1 MIDLP
6 TMEERCEIFEQ
17 HLKSIK
23 LEAAPSHYS
32 KRMAS
37 LTPGFS
43 GLVLFFCPFFY
54 RVTFFFI
61 WLVFL
66 RTWPILP
73 EFYRAL
79 PGFTLFFIGLKR
91 FYQVLIDF
99 SGFEAFLMDF
109 IIVAFEWVLLF
120 SLELYR
126 VLPSFSWFYWFF
138 YRFEE
143 VIPSINWFDRV

>member
-43 GLVLFFCPFFY
+43 GLVLFFCPFFF
-54 RVTFFFI
+54 TELPFFLFGS
-61 WLVFL
+61 F
-66 RTWPILP
+66 
-73 EFYRAL
+73 FYG
-79 PGFTLFFIGLKR
+79 PGR
-91 FYQVLIDF
+91 FYPSSTELY
-99 SGFEAFLMDF
+99 L
-109 IIVAFEWVLLF
+109 VLLF
-120 SLELYR
+120 FL
-126 VLPSFSWFYWFF
+126 
-138 YRFEE
+138 
-143 VIPSINWFDRV
+143 